1 MIKLKNLGQICVCSF
16 AAIPV
21 KGMTVF
27 VCRHGSAS
35 KIYEQVRKEEMET
48 KLYVGNLSYN
58 TTDEDLRV
66 LFTQSGTVKSV
77 EVIKDRDSG
86 RSKGFA
92 FVEMSTQAEVESAIK
107 AFNGYSLDSRQLKVS
122 IARPR
127 EERPQ
132 GGGGWYSDSPRK
144 SNYNSPRGKKTTRRS
159 Y

>member
-1 MIKLKNLGQICVCSF
+1 
-16 AAIPV
+16 
-21 KGMTVF
+21 
-27 VCRHGSAS
+27 
-35 KIYEQVRKEEMET
+35 MET

-58 TTDEDLRV
+58 TTDEDLRT
-66 LFTQSGTVKSV
+66 LFTQAGTVSSV

-92 FVEMSTQAEVESAIK
+92 FVEMSSQAEVESAIK
-107 AFNGYSLDSRQLKVS
+107 AFNGYSLDNRQLKVS

-132 GGGGWYSDSPRK
+132 GSWYSDSPRK
-144 SNYNSPRGKKTTRRS
+144 NYNSPRGKKTTRRA

>member
-1 MIKLKNLGQICVCSF
+1 
-16 AAIPV
+16 
-21 KGMTVF
+21 
-27 VCRHGSAS
+27 
-35 KIYEQVRKEEMET
+35 MET

-92 FVEMSTQAEVESAIK
+92 FVEMGSQAEVESAIK
-107 AFNGYSLDSRQLKVS
+107 AFNGYNLDSRQIKVS

-132 GGGGWYSDSPRK
+132 GGWYSDSPRK
-144 SNYNSPRGKKTTRRS
+144 RNYNSPRGKKTTRRT

>member
-1 MIKLKNLGQICVCSF
+1 
-16 AAIPV
+16 
-21 KGMTVF
+21 
-27 VCRHGSAS
+27 
-35 KIYEQVRKEEMET
+35 
-48 KLYVGNLSYN
+48 LYVGNLSYN
-58 TTDEDLRV
+58 TTDEDLRT
-66 LFTQSGTVKSV
+66 LFSQAGTVSSV

-92 FVEMSTQAEVESAIK
+92 FVEMGSQAEVESAIK

-132 GGGGWYSDSPRK
+132 GGWYSDSPRK
-144 SNYNSPRGKKTTRRS
+144 SSYNAPRGKKTNRRS

>member
-1 MIKLKNLGQICVCSF
+1 
-16 AAIPV
+16 
-21 KGMTVF
+21 
-27 VCRHGSAS
+27 
-35 KIYEQVRKEEMET
+35 MET

-58 TTDEDLRV
+58 TTDEDLRG
-66 LFTQSGTVKSV
+66 LFSQYGTVKSV

-92 FVEMSTQAEVESAIK
+92 FVEMSNQAEVEAAIK
-107 AFNGYSLDSRQLKVS
+107 AINGYTLDNRQLKVN

-132 GGGGWYSDSPRK
+132 GGWYSDSPRK
-144 SNYNSPRGKKTTRRS
+144 SNYDSSRGKKTTRRS